1 MHHTIARG
9 SKIVRLSNRGT
20 CTADYIQKC
29 PQLFVEDM
37 LYNKTNRRYSVKGA
51 GPMRILHTSD
61 WHLGRTLEGRSR
73 IEEQISFIN
82 ELCTIVEEEMVD
94 LILIAGD
101 VFDTVNPPAVA
112 EELFYNALNRLS
124 DSGRRAIVV
133 IAGNHDNPER
143 LCAASPHA
151 VQHGITLYGLPKEV
165 LTASPSFLGQPNPGK
180 VTRVA
185 AGQGWVELHIPSCS
199 DPAIVAM
206 LPYPSESRL
215 NEVLSKSLDEEI
227 LREEYSK
234 RVQQLFS
241 SFGQHF
247 RPDAVNLGIS
257 HLFVRG
263 GMESE
268 SERPIQLGSAPT
280 VEVNAMPSNAQY
292 IALGHLHRAQIV
304 KGTSAP
310 TRYSGSPLAYSFS
323 ETGYAKSVMLVEAYP
338 GQEVTTR
345 EIFLSAGYPLVK
357 WQAKEGLAQVQQWID
372 EGKDHNAWIDLEVFV
387 QSPLQSQDIHNLR
400 RQRERLINI
409 RPVFPETE
417 KIVAEAR
424 SKLPIDELFRKF
436 YHDRTGGA
444 EPEQELM
451 AMFLSLIDPDK
462 DDSTSSSQL
471 QTIRDEEAE
480 TA

>member
-1 MHHTIARG
+1 MKG
-9 SKIVRLSNRGT
+9 VR
-20 CTADYIQKC
+20 K
-29 PQLFVEDM
+29 
-37 LYNKTNRRYSVKGA
+37 
-51 GPMRILHTSD
+51 PMRILHTSD
-61 WHLGRTLEGRSR
+61 WHLGRMLEGRSR
-73 IEEQISFIN
+73 IEEQVAFIN
-82 ELCTIVEEEMVD
+82 ELCMIVEDQAVD
-94 LILIAGD
+94 LVLIAGD
-101 VFDTVNPPAVA
+101 VFDTVNPPAIA
-112 EELFYNALNRLS
+112 EELFYDALNRLS
-124 DSGRRAIVV
+124 AGGRRAILA

-143 LCAASPHA
+143 LCASSPLA
-151 VQHGITLYGLPKEV
+151 VRNGITLYGLPKEV
-165 LTASPSFLGQPNPGK
+165 LTPSPSHWVQQNQEK

-185 AGQGWVELHIPSCS
+185 GGQGWVELHIPSCP

-215 NEVLSKSLDEEI
+215 NEVLSESLDEEI
-227 LREEYSK
+227 LRQEYSK

-241 SFGQHF
+241 SFGRHF
-247 RPDAVNLGIS
+247 RPEAVNLAIS

-280 VEVNAMPSNAQY
+280 VEVDALPSGAQY
-292 IALGHLHRAQIV
+292 VALGHLHRAQAV
-304 KGTSAP
+304 KGAAVP

-323 ETGYAKSVMLVEAYP
+323 ETGYAKSVVLVEAFP
-338 GQEVTTR
+338 GSPVTTE
-345 EIFLSAGYPLVK
+345 EIYLSAGYPLVK

-372 EGKDHNAWIDLEVFV
+372 EGKDLNAWIDLEVFV
-387 QSPLQSQDIHNLR
+387 TRALQSQDIHNLR

-436 YHDRTGGA
+436 YQDRTSGA
-444 EPEQELM
+444 EPEQELV
-451 AMFLSLIDPDK
+451 AMFLSLIDPHK
-462 DDSTSSSQL
+462 DETTSISQR
-471 QTIRDEEAE
+471 QMRGEEEAE

>member
-1 MHHTIARG
+1 
-9 SKIVRLSNRGT
+9 
-20 CTADYIQKC
+20 
-29 PQLFVEDM
+29 
-37 LYNKTNRRYSVKGA
+37 
-51 GPMRILHTSD
+51 MRILHTSD

-73 IEEQISFIN
+73 IEEQVKFIN
-82 ELCTIVEEEMVD
+82 ELCRIVEDEAVD
-94 LILIAGD
+94 LVLIAGD
-101 VFDTVNPPAVA
+101 VFDTVNPPAIA
-112 EELFYNALNRLS
+112 EELFYDALNRLS
-124 DSGRRAIVV
+124 AGGTRAVAA

-143 LCAASPHA
+143 LCASSPLA
-151 VQHGITLYGLPKEV
+151 VRNGITLYGLPREI
-165 LTASPSFLGQPNPGK
+165 LTPSPTFLAQSNQRR

-185 AGQGWVELHIPSCS
+185 AGQGWAELHIPSCP

-215 NEVLSKSLDEEI
+215 NEVLTESLDEEI
-227 LREEYSK
+227 LRAEYSK

-247 RPDAVNLGIS
+247 RPDAVNLGMS

-263 GMESE
+263 GLESE

-280 VEVNAMPSNAQY
+280 VEAEAMPIGAQY
-292 IALGHLHRAQIV
+292 VALGHLHRAQAV
-304 KGTSAP
+304 KGTAVP

-323 ETGYAKSVMLVEAYP
+323 ETGYAKSVILVEAFP

-357 WQAKEGLAQVQQWID
+357 WQAKEGLGQVQQWID
-372 EGKDHNAWIDLEVFV
+372 EGRDFNAWIDLEVFV
-387 QSPLQSQDIHNLR
+387 TNALQPQDIHNLR
-400 RQRERLINI
+400 QRRERLINI

-417 KIVAEAR
+417 KLAAEAR

-436 YHDRTGGA
+436 YQERMGGA
-444 EPEQELM
+444 EPEQELVSL
-451 AMFLSLIDPDK
+451 FLSLIDSDK
-462 DDSTSSSQL
+462 ATLSEGIKTQ
-471 QTIRDEEAE
+471 RRGDEEAE

>member
-1 MHHTIARG
+1 
-9 SKIVRLSNRGT
+9 
-20 CTADYIQKC
+20 
-29 PQLFVEDM
+29 
-37 LYNKTNRRYSVKGA
+37 
-51 GPMRILHTSD
+51 MRILHTSD

-73 IEEQISFIN
+73 IEEQVTFIN
-82 ELCTIVEEEMVD
+82 ELCRIVEDESVD
-94 LILIAGD
+94 LVLIAGD
-101 VFDTVNPPAVA
+101 VFDTVNPPAIA
-112 EELFYNALNRLS
+112 EELFYDALNRLS
-124 DSGRRAIVV
+124 ADGRRAIVA

-143 LCAASPHA
+143 LCAASPLA
-151 VQHGITLYGLPKEV
+151 VRNGITLYGLPKEV
-165 LTASPSFLGQPNPGK
+165 LTPSSSYLDQQNQGK

-199 DPAIVAM
+199 DPVIVAM

-215 NEVLSKSLDEEI
+215 NEVLSDSLDEEI

-247 RPDAVNLGIS
+247 RPDAVNLGMS

-263 GMESE
+263 GQESE

-280 VEVNAMPSNAQY
+280 VEVNAMPTNAQY
-292 IALGHLHRAQIV
+292 IALGHLHRAQAV
-304 KGTSAP
+304 KGTAVP

-323 ETGYAKSVMLVEAYP
+323 ETGYAKSVILVEAFP

-345 EIFLSAGYPLVK
+345 EILLSAGYPLVK
-357 WQAKEGLAQVQQWID
+357 WRAKEGLAQVQQWID
-372 EGKDHNAWIDLEVFV
+372 EGKDLNAWIDLEVFV
-387 QSPLQSQDIHNLR
+387 TSALQSQDIHNLR

-409 RPVFPETE
+409 RPIFPETE
-417 KIVAEAR
+417 QIVAEAR

-436 YHDRTGGA
+436 YQDRMGGA
-444 EPEQELM
+444 EPEQELV
-451 AMFLSLIDPDK
+451 AMFLALIDPDNT
-462 DDSTSSSQL
+462 TSPSAKPQPLSRLTPQA
-471 QTIRDEEAE
+471 QKIREDEEVE

>member
-1 MHHTIARG
+1 
-9 SKIVRLSNRGT
+9 L
-20 CTADYIQKC
+20 
-29 PQLFVEDM
+29 
-37 LYNKTNRRYSVKGA
+37 
-51 GPMRILHTSD
+51 RILHTSD

-73 IEEQISFIN
+73 IEEQVTFIN
-82 ELCTIVEEEMVD
+82 ELCRIVEDEAVD
-94 LILIAGD
+94 LVLIAGD
-101 VFDTVNPPAVA
+101 VFDTVNPPAIA
-112 EELFYNALNRLS
+112 EELFYDALNRLS
-124 DSGRRAIVV
+124 ADGRRAIVA

-143 LCAASPHA
+143 LCAASPLA
-151 VQHGITLYGLPKEV
+151 VRNGITLYGLPKEV
-165 LTASPSFLGQPNPGK
+165 LTPSSSYLDQQNQGK

-199 DPAIVAM
+199 DPVIVAM

-215 NEVLSKSLDEEI
+215 NEVLSDSLDEEI

-247 RPDAVNLGIS
+247 RPDAVNLGMS

-263 GMESE
+263 GQESE

-280 VEVNAMPSNAQY
+280 VEVNAMPTNAQY
-292 IALGHLHRAQIV
+292 IALGHLHRAQAV
-304 KGTSAP
+304 KGTAVP

-323 ETGYAKSVMLVEAYP
+323 ETGYAKSVILVEAFP

-357 WQAKEGLAQVQQWID
+357 WRAKEGLSQVQQWID
-372 EGKDHNAWIDLEVFV
+372 EGKDLNAWIDLEVFV
-387 QSPLQSQDIHNLR
+387 TSALQSQDIHNLR

-409 RPVFPETE
+409 RPIFPETE
-417 KIVAEAR
+417 QIVAEAR

-436 YHDRTGGA
+436 YQDRMGGA
-444 EPEQELM
+444 EPEQELV
-451 AMFLSLIDPDK
+451 AMFLALIDPDNT
-462 DDSTSSSQL
+462 TSPSAATPQPLSGLTPQA
-471 QTIRDEEAE
+471 QIREDEEVE